1 MNGYIGFYNGEQV
14 DIYAA
19 SLYEAKTKALAHF
32 RAPRSR
38 QHMVH
43 VELAE
48 RNGKQV
54 VRVAVN

>member
-1 MNGYIGFYNGEQV
+1 MNGYIGYYSGQTV

-19 SLYEAKTKALAHF
+19 TKFEAKTKALAHF
-32 RAPRSR
+32 RAPRSK

-48 RNGKQV
+48 KDGEQV
-54 VRVAVN
+54 TTTITN